1 MNLWVVEFA
10 GKGGLIH
17 YAYQLCRALAEQGVN
32 VTLVTDRHYE
42 LEALPHNFRLG
53 KWLKLW
59 DPKPKDDGH
68 RGPLYRKTR
77 RIWRAV
83 RYLGAWLT
91 LYRQARKHRPDAI
104 LLGDIRFEIDLAG
117 VLLLRRT
124 GIPLSD
130 ICHNIERF
138 SCSGSQAGD
147 FTTNSLNRRLYQNI
161 YRQFQTIFVHNEIN
175 RTRLLDIFSLPATR
189 ISVMPHGNELL
200 FAELRDPGL
209 NAQAVRASL
218 QLQPEHK
225 VILLVGSLARY
236 KGVDL
241 LIEAF
246 GRISRLQ
253 PLARLVIAGPPLAGF
268 DLDAHR
274 QRIESL
280 GLTRRVVIEP
290 RYIPSE
296 AIAAWMEMADIAV
309 YPYRN
314 ISQSGALMIAMTFGV
329 PVIVT
334 RTGSLPDYVSEGPAG
349 LIVEPGDQDQLA
361 DAILQLLANE
371 PLRSQ
376 LGENARKLSLS
387 RFGWDRA
394 AGKIK
399 TSLAPGATAHQSEKE
414 LTGNA

>member
-17 YAYQLCRALAEQGVN
+17 YAYQLCRALAEQGVT

-42 LEALPHNFRLG
+42 LESLPHNFRLG

-59 DPKPKDDGH
+59 DPKPEDDTR
-68 RGPLYRKTR
+68 RGPLGRKFR
-77 RIWRAV
+77 RLWRAV

-91 LYRQARKHRPDAI
+91 LYRQAKRHRPDAI
-104 LLGDIRFEIDLAG
+104 LLGDMRFEIDLAG

-147 FTTNSLNRRLYQNI
+147 FTTTSLNRLLYQLI
-161 YRQFQTIFVHNEIN
+161 YSRFRTIFVHNESN
-175 RTRLLDIFSLPATR
+175 RQRLLKIFSLPANR
-189 ISVMPHGNELL
+189 ISVIPHGNELL
-200 FAELRDPGL
+200 FAELQDPEL
-209 NAQAVRASL
+209 NGQLVRASL

-225 VILLVGSLARY
+225 VILLAGSLAPY
-236 KGVDL
+236 KGADL

-246 GRISRLQ
+246 GRIARQQ

-268 DLDAHR
+268 DLDAHLH
-274 QRIESL
+274 QIDTLGFSERII
-280 GLTRRVVIEP
+280 VEP

-296 AIAAWMEMADIAV
+296 AIVAWMEMADIAV

-314 ISQSGALMIAMTFGV
+314 ISQSGALMMAMSFGV

-334 RTGSLPDYVSEGPAG
+334 RTGSLPEYVSEGPAG
-349 LIVEPGDQDQLA
+349 LVVEPGDLDQLA
-361 DAILQLLANE
+361 DALMQLLTNE
-371 PLRSQ
+371 PLRDR
-376 LGENARKLSLS
+376 LGENARELSLT
-387 RFGWDRA
+387 RFSWSRA
-394 AGKIK
+394 AGTIK
-399 TSLAPGATAHQSEKE
+399 TTLSPDAIALKAGKE
-414 LTGNA
+414 LPGNA

>member
-147 FTTNSLNRRLYQNI
+147 FTTNSLNRRLYQHI

-200 FAELRDPGL
+200 FAELRDP
-209 NAQAVRASL
+209 V
-218 QLQPEHK
+218 
-225 VILLVGSLARY
+225 
-236 KGVDL
+236 

-246 GRISRLQ
+246 GRISRQQ